1 MKQNPWLKSLL
12 KVHIK
17 TLQRWIWDKKMR
29 LLHYLCHSVIFLKH
43 WLVFGTT
50 PGPSTKCSFLPVPP
64 LLFQF
69 LYDLDLKNEHST
81 VYILHPLVA
90 SWCPHLVCVVPGTGD
105 RVGGGTEEAPGARK
119 HYRRKGGGA
128 VWTARPAGGHGSLEP
143 SPPLQFLFPS
153 FPSLIYFIFFPL
165 SLFTLYI
172 FHPDVKCLQAIF
184 CTGQLCITWFF
195 FPNMHVHHFKKY
207 LYDTCVQVHLRGCCV
222 QCVYVSRGAHVH
234 KCMFVNAYSFVF
246 SSM

>member
-43 WLVFGTT
+43 WPVFGTT
-50 PGPSTKCSFLPVPP
+50 PSSFFPIPP

-165 SLFTLYI
+165 SLFSL
-172 FHPDVKCLQAIF
+172 
-184 CTGQLCITWFF
+184 CTSFILMLNACKPYFAQGSYALIF